1 VNRRVLALRPMV
13 WVGLISYPL
22 YLWHWPLL
30 AYAHIVHQGRPLK
43 PLLLA
48 VLVGASV
55 ALAWATWRFLETP
68 IRTGRWPR
76 PVAWLAGGM
85 ALVGVAGLALWRLP
99 APDPAVA
106 AGLDIARLNAAIG
119 DGVFRPTPS
128 MAVRDVGGKLSTRL
142 GPEAGPG
149 VLLVGDS
156 TLFHYGPRAQA
167 LHEAGRL
174 AGPVRFVVGPS
185 CAPFPGVVMPP
196 PFTHCTAMPA
206 MVAAALEGGAIRT
219 VVLGAFWPGYLLPGV
234 QVETAAGLVPAGSA
248 PEAVF
253 AHLEAKVARLR
264 GLGLRVVLLLP
275 SPAHPRFDPRRMV
288 ARSWH
293 GATVA
298 ADATAPIPLAE
309 LASPH
314 AERLRAIAARH
325 GAELRDP
332 LPGICGAGPACPP
345 LHEGAPKF
353 ADDKHLRPGFAAGLT
368 FLDDLLAR

>member
-1 VNRRVLALRPMV
+1 
-13 WVGLISYPL
+13 
-22 YLWHWPLL
+22 
-30 AYAHIVHQGRPLK
+30 
-43 PLLLA
+43 
-48 VLVGASV
+48 
-55 ALAWATWRFLETP
+55 
-68 IRTGRWPR
+68 
-76 PVAWLAGGM
+76 
-85 ALVGVAGLALWRLP
+85 
-99 APDPAVA
+99 
-106 AGLDIARLNAAIG
+106 
-119 DGVFRPTPS
+119 
-128 MAVRDVGGKLSTRL
+128 
-142 GPEAGPG
+142 
-149 VLLVGDS
+149 
-156 TLFHYGPRAQA
+156 
-167 LHEAGRL
+167 
-174 AGPVRFVVGPS
+174 
-185 CAPFPGVVMPP
+185 
-196 PFTHCTAMPA
+196 MPA